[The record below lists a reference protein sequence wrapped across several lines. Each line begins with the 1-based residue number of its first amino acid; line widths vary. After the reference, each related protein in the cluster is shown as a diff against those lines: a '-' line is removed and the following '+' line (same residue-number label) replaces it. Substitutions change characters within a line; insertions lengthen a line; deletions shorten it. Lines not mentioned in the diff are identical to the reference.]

1 MVFDIITIFPQI
13 FDSYF
18 DESILSRAQ
27 KKNLIKINIH
37 NLRDYTLNKHK
48 KVDDKPYGGGQGM
61 ILQVEPFYRALS
73 KIKMQKSKC
82 KMTNQNVK
90 LAAKTKT
97 IMLTPA
103 GKTLDQKMAMKLSK
117 LDNIILLCG
126 RYEGFDARIDKIVD
140 EKISIG
146 NYVLS
151 GGELPAMVLV
161 EAVSR
166 LIPGVLGHSHS
177 AEDDTFSVDKDYVE
191 YPQYTRPAEFQISNS
206 KCQIKSKI
214 QMSKIK
220 TLRVPKI
227 LLSGDHKKIEEWKKE
242 HIEKKKS

>member
-1 MVFDIITIFPQI
+1 MTFDIISIFPHA

-18 DESILSRAQ
+18 NESILKRAQ

-37 NLRDYTLNKHK
+37 NLRDYTLDKHK

-61 ILQVEPFYRALS
+61 ILQVEPFYRALAN
-73 KIKMQKSKC
+73 IKMQKSKI
-82 KMTNQNVK
+82 KMINQNAK
-90 LAAKTKT
+90 LTAKTKT
-97 IMLTPA
+97 IMLTPT

-117 LDNIILLCG
+117 LDNVILLCG
-126 RYEGFDARIDKIVD
+126 RYEGFDARIDKFVD

-161 EAVSR
+161 ETVTR

-191 YPQYTRPAEFQISNS
+191 YPQFTRPEKFQIPNPKQITNS
-206 KCQIKSKI
+206 KKQKT
-214 QMSKIK
+214 K
-220 TLRVPKI
+220 TLSVPKV
-227 LLSGDHKKIEEWKKE
+227 LLSGDHKKIEEWKMK
-242 HIEKKKS
+242 HIKTKK

>member
-1 MVFDIITIFPQI
+1 MLFDIITIFPKI

-18 DESILSRAQ
+18 TESILKRAQ

-37 NLRDYTLNKHK
+37 NLRDCTLDKHK

-61 ILQVEPFYRALS
+61 ILQVQPFYSALQKVKS
-73 KIKMQKSKC
+73 LPAGRQGQKEKGKSGKAKVKI
-82 KMTNQNVK
+82 V
-90 LAAKTKT
+90 
-97 IMLTPA
+97 MLTPA
-103 GKTLDQKMAMKLSK
+103 GKTLDQRMAMKLSK

-126 RYEGFDARIDKIVD
+126 RYEGFDARIDKFVD

-161 EAVSR
+161 EAVTR

-191 YPQYTRPAEFQISNS
+191 FPQYTRPEKFQISNA
-206 KCQIKSKI
+206 
-214 QMSKIK
+214 K
-220 TLRVPKI
+220 TLTLSVPKV
-227 LLSGDHKKIEEWKKE
+227 LLSGDHAKIEEWKKK
-242 HIEKKKS
+242 HIKKKK

>member
-1 MVFDIITIFPQI
+1 MQFDIITIFPKI

-18 DESILSRAQ
+18 SESILSRAQ

-37 NLRDYTLNKHK
+37 NLRDYTLDKHS

-61 ILQVEPFYRALS
+61 ILQVEPFYRAITSLKSKVKNISPKSKVKNNNSKS
-73 KIKMQKSKC
+73 KI
-82 KMTNQNVK
+82 
-90 LAAKTKT
+90 

-103 GKTLDQKMAMKLSK
+103 GKTLDQKMAMRLSK

-126 RYEGFDARIDKIVD
+126 RYEGFDARIDKFVD

-161 EAVSR
+161 EAVTR
-166 LIPGVLGHSHS
+166 LIPGVLGHEHS
-177 AEDDTFSVDKDYVE
+177 ALDDTFSVDKDYVE
-191 YPQYTRPAEFQISNS
+191 YPQYTRPEKFQIPNPKQITNS
-206 KCQIKSKI
+206 KLQTL
-214 QMSKIK
+214 K
-220 TLRVPKI
+220 TTTLSVPKV
-227 LLSGDHKKIEEWKKE
+227 LLSGDHEKIEEWKKK
-242 HIEKKKS
+242 HVKIKK